1 MQFAKVTL
9 SPKSLWL
16 TCLAGLCSF
25 AAMLST
31 PAAAQETYICGGGP
45 GPGELQVGMTPS
57 GNGVGALPLCTR
69 PANLNPPPDRPTNN
83 PRTFDP
89 GPSRFYQPDYFSAIA
104 THSGSTGFWASA
116 RNATLS
122 GAELNARLACQKD
135 MGEGCFV
142 VSQTN
147 GVMALAYD
155 YDGSFVIQRDVDENQ
170 ARIRLHES
178 CSKYYTGCAFI
189 AIFRSDQ
196 TFVSNAVYTRA
207 SEYENIISPAR
218 PDLARKKYGAV
229 AWVLGKGNDNAFVA
243 TGHQSIADAT
253 AAAMTACDTYY
264 TRRFQCELATSA
276 SNGVL
281 LFVNT
286 DKKVNFIPHQ
296 TLAQAEVAR
305 ENWCKEIGARSCA
318 SVRSFDVATSGL
330 TQVRARD

>member
-1 MQFAKVTL
+1 MRFSKTAF
-9 SPKSLWL
+9 SPKCLWP
-16 TCLAGLCSF
+16 TFLAGLCSLI
-25 AAMLST
+25 ALVST
-31 PAAAQETYICGGGP
+31 PVAAQETFICPTGA

-69 PANLNPPPDRPTNN
+69 PANLNPPPDRPANN

-104 THSGSTGFWASA
+104 THPGSTGFWASA
-116 RNATLS
+116 RNATLG
-122 GAELNARLACQKD
+122 GAELNARLACQKH
-135 MGEGCFV
+135 MGEGCFI

-170 ARIRLHES
+170 ARIRLDES
-178 CSKYYTGCAFI
+178 CRRYYTGCAFI
-189 AIFRSDQ
+189 GVFRSDQ
-196 TFVSNAVYTRA
+196 TFASNNVYTRE

-243 TGHQSIADAT
+243 TGHRSIADAT
-253 AAAMTACDTYY
+253 AAAMAACDIYY
-264 TRRFQCELATSA
+264 VRRFQCEIATSA

-281 LFVNT
+281 LFVNAG
-286 DKKVNFIPHQ
+286 KKVNFIPHQ
-296 TLAQAEVAR
+296 TLTQAEVAR
-305 ENWCKEIGARSCA
+305 ENWCKEIGALSCI
-318 SVRSFDVATSGL
+318 SVRSFDVATPGL
-330 TQVRARD
+330 TPTKLKD